1 MWSRRLF
8 VALAVLCASL
18 AVAAAPAVAQF
29 QRGSIYGTATDA
41 NGGVLPGA
49 TVTLESEALLQP
61 QTFVTNETGVYRF
74 PALPPGIYKVTL
86 HLSAFRPFVR
96 KGVQVSGG
104 SNVRVDVVLELAQIA
119 ESITVTGD
127 APAVDLKSNTMKVT
141 YDAERLQDIPT
152 ARDVWSI
159 MESMPG
165 VVASNISVGGSAAGT
180 PNQVYAYGSQSA
192 ENTYDLNGV
201 NLNDPST
208 QGSSFAR
215 YDEDSFDEVR
225 VETGAKPP
233 EVRGAGVYINMLTK
247 SGGNT
252 FSGGAT
258 FFGQDDS
265 FNSDNIDSDLRQ
277 QGVTSSNAVLKNYDF
292 SARLGGPVIKSRIW
306 FFGGGRYQSLDKAV
320 LNFILPDGSE
330 GKGINKIFSYT
341 GKGTW
346 QATPNNK
353 FEFYYNRSGRKE
365 PYRRAGPQWAPD
377 AVWNE
382 DSFANVYQG
391 TLTSVLSN
399 RLFVDVRGG
408 AMIIDF
414 PLLGSEFV
422 GPNRVHTLE
431 LSTLRRSGA
440 PDELRHHYRTRYRF
454 DAATSWFIDGFAG
467 SHEIRGGVQF
477 EDGGQEVFQ
486 EVYQDVHLQFDR
498 GRPSRV
504 RIWNSPT
511 HYNDRYR
518 DYALHLN
525 DTWNPARHL
534 TITAGVR
541 VSFAEAYYPDQS
553 NRGESRSPSININR
567 PGLYFPDEVR
577 LTERRDILGWA
588 HPAPRIGVTW
598 DPFRDGK
605 TAVRASYGRYYSQ
618 LDSDYADVVNPNL
631 PRAITLAWNDRNGD
645 LRVQPD
651 ELDRVALLDFGSP
664 SGSGIVGDTID
675 PNTDQPL
682 EDQVMVGVDRELGHA
697 MSVGVSYQYR
707 RGDRGIGFQNSL
719 VPFSVYEARTVR
731 NPLNGSSLQAFNLPA
746 SLRGQVQRVMT
757 NQETATRKYNG
768 VEFRF
773 NRRFTGRWQLLT
785 ALTVGKGEGIT
796 TDHFQGFWQDPNL
809 LVNRY
814 GADPFDS
821 KYIGR
826 VTGSYLLPGNVNF
839 GANYRFTSGRPFT
852 TTLRLTGLN
861 QGDVTIN
868 TEKPGVTRLDNQH
881 LLDIRLEKRFR
892 FTGKYEV
899 GGTFD
904 LFNLTNA
911 NTVIQANALSGTLNV
926 NTGVFT
932 PGTAFRQIQSIFPP
946 RVMRLGVRF
955 TF

>member
-29 QRGSIYGTATDA
+29 QRGSIYGTTTDA

-74 PALPPGIYKVTL
+74 PALPPGFYKVTIEL
-86 HLSAFRPFVR
+86 PAFRPFVR
-96 KGVQVSGG
+96 EGVQVSGG

-165 VVASNISVGGSAAGT
+165 VVASNINVGGSAAGT

-201 NLNDPST
+201 NLNDPAT

-277 QGVTSSNAVLKNYDF
+277 QGVRSSNAVLKNYDF
-292 SARLGGPVIKSRIW
+292 SSRLGGPVIKSRIW

-341 GKGTW
+341 GKATW
-346 QATPNNK
+346 QATRNNK
-353 FEFYYNRSGRKE
+353 LEFYYNRSGRQE

-399 RLFVDVRGG
+399 KLFVDVRGG
-408 AMIIDF
+408 AMVVDF

-422 GPNRVHTLE
+422 GPNPVHMLE
-431 LSTLRRSGA
+431 LSTSRRTGG

-454 DAATSWFIDGFAG
+454 DSAVSWFLDGFAG

-477 EDGGQEVFQ
+477 ENGGQEVFQ

-577 LTERRDILGWA
+577 LTERRDILSWA

-598 DPFRDGK
+598 DPFRDGR
-605 TAVRASYGRYYSQ
+605 TAVRASYGRYYAQ

-731 NPLNGSSLQAFNLPA
+731 NPLGSGSLQIFNLPS

-757 NQETATRKYNG
+757 TQETATRKYNG
-768 VEFRF
+768 VELRL
-773 NRRFTGRWQLLT
+773 NRRFTGRWQLLA
-785 ALTVGKGEGIT
+785 ALTVGKSEGIA
-796 TDHFQGFWQDPNL
+796 TDHFAGFWQDPNL

-814 GADPFDS
+814 GADPRDS

-826 VTGSYLLPGNVNF
+826 VTGSYLLPWNVNF

-852 TTLRLTGLN
+852 PTLRLTGLN

-868 TEKPGVTRLDNQH
+868 TVKPGVTRLDDQH
-881 LLDIRLEKRFR
+881 LLDIRMEKRFR
-892 FTGKYEV
+892 LAGKYEV

-904 LFNLTNA
+904 VFNLANA
-911 NTVIQANALSGTLNV
+911 NTVITANALTGALNV

-932 PGTAFRQIQSIFPP
+932 PGRTFRQIQSIFPP